1 MELKDD
7 EREMIRKMAKLV
19 VVGAFKYIMVS
30 NLTLDQV
37 DAEFERV
44 SKEFDDFTPDKIGV

>member
-1 MELKDD
+1 
-7 EREMIRKMAKLV
+7 
-19 VVGAFKYIMVS
+19 
-30 NLTLDQV
+30 LDQV